1 MSKDKDIM
9 LIYADHGDHPRDQ
22 CQVCDACF
30 LHVLATIDSI
40 AGRRL
45 SERRLKVPQKLFES
59 LPIVVKAKPPSECQE
74 FAKSEISGW
83 QKQAASEGAELH
95 DLHELRAL
103 HQLFQPWGILGLLRA
118 HRGGSSSLCGST

>member
-1 MSKDKDIM
+1 MVIT
-9 LIYADHGDHPRDQ
+9 RV

-59 LPIVVKAKPPSECQE
+59 LPIVVKAKPPIRVSRVCEV
-74 FAKSEISGW
+74 
-83 QKQAASEGAELH
+83 
-95 DLHELRAL
+95 RN
-103 HQLFQPWGILGLLRA
+103 
-118 HRGGSSSLCGST
+118 